1 MKPKGKASK
10 QKGTK
15 SLTSPLDGS
24 NQESTKEHCDETTW
38 SFGYFKI
45 QLSPPQTTHLE
56 IPDQPLNPFQQTIQ
70 QIATCIEQLQVNYSQ
85 LYEAQK
91 KTQDII
97 THLSKLHTW
106 HQDDNIT
113 TFSKIEGQV
122 KQLDTQNSKYMQL
135 FSTMMAANKE
145 IGDTVAA
152 LARIQERA
160 VPEQQQ
166 MAAEQKQMATEQK
179 QMAFERKKMAAEQ
192 EQMIAEQKQMAS
204 KLKQIAAEQKQMAVE
219 QKQMAAEQKK
229 MATEQGQMAVEREQM
244 AIDPPMATATSPD
257 QPASFFIGGLHNLRR
272 LHQDDKS
279 DPVDL
284 VSDLL
289 AHLSL
294 YHLMEKMTIADKDAK
309 SSGDR
314 MAARAMI
321 VGMRSAQHKRKAIIT
336 IKRYLAEQRKRFNK
350 MPGVTVADC
359 FPKEALKKAK
369 ALGNLATAKKKE
381 GNIFRF
387 RVINKDGQ
395 AILQISQRG
404 KPYEDSQHSEKD
416 LYAFYDNGRHSS
428 ILQQQHKAAGD
439 IHVIH

>member
-10 QKGTK
+10 QKAKK
-15 SLTSPLDGS
+15 SATSPLDES
-24 NQESTKEHCDETTW
+24 KQESMKEQQEETPMTTW
-38 SFGYFKI
+38 SYGFTKI
-45 QLSPPQTTHLE
+45 QLSPPQTIHFK
-56 IPDQPLNPFQQTIQ
+56 IPDQPSSPLQQTIQ
-70 QIATCIEQLQVNYSQ
+70 QIATCVEQLQVNYSQ
-85 LYEAQK
+85 LYEAQQ
-91 KTQDII
+91 KTQDLII
-97 THLSKLHTW
+97 HHSKLHAW
-106 HQDDNIT
+106 DQDANIT

-122 KQLDTQNSKYMQL
+122 KQLDTHNSKYMQL
-135 FSTMMAANKE
+135 LSIVMESNKE
-145 IGDTVAA
+145 ISDTVAA
-152 LARIQERA
+152 L
-160 VPEQQQ
+160 V
-166 MAAEQKQMATEQK
+166 KQMATEQK
-179 QMAFERKKMAAEQ
+179 QMALQQKQMAAER
-192 EQMIAEQKQMAS
+192 EQMIAEQKQMAAEQKQMAS
-204 KLKQIAAEQKQMAVE
+204 KLKQIAAEQKQMA
-219 QKQMAAEQKK
+219 AEQKK
-229 MATEQGQMAVEREQM
+229 MAAEQGKMTIEREQM
-244 AIDPPMATATSPD
+244 AIDPSKATTTSPD

-289 AHLSL
+289 AHLNL
-294 YHLMEKMTIADKDAK
+294 YHHMEKMTIADKDAK
-309 SSGDR
+309 SSGNR

-350 MPGVTVADC
+350 MPGVTVGDC

-369 ALGNLATAKKKE
+369 ALGKLATAKKKE

-404 KPYEDSQHSEKD
+404 KPFEDSQHSEED

-428 ILQQQHKAAGD
+428 ILQQQQH
-439 IHVIH
+439 